1 MCDSIRKS
9 FIIIISFC
17 FGFMW
22 CYANQLAVPGTAIS
36 GNNGNFEESFNNDVL
51 KIFIPAEIKDDEGR
65 VFLPF
70 GVKELIAFANDHKIK
85 IQIKVESGAGRYSKA
100 PDDTF
105 LKAGA
110 IIVKGEEEVRKA
122 YKEADIVV
130 KIKEPLKNEIRDEFD
145 LMREGQI
152 WDCFFHCAS
161 NKIFTGTLLEKKIVA
176 IALETIT
183 SDDPAKK
190 FPCLF
195 AMSVAAGREAILYVL
210 LLRYGAKIDKDAGEI
225 LIDEEE
231 RKNIF
236 ALFPKD
242 LKLLESI
249 KEQIRLNNK
258 IREKIG
264 KGLTFEDEN
273 IVLFGCGT
281 SGRAAV
287 DFALLFEVKKLTI
300 IEKAFRRRRSLKR
313 LYKDEIKQGK
323 IRILST
329 WRKWAILKS
338 LKESRLWITA
348 TYKKGDKPKKAIGR
362 DILEEVAEYDEKN
375 NLTVPRIIIPIDSDQ
390 GGSVVFVD
398 RGGVEKELVASRHS
412 KPAYFDYFGNI
423 ICPIPNLPGMRYL
436 ISPTTS
442 KWFTETTLPF
452 LEDLIYCMHGNTR
465 DSRSIIK
472 GLKALVKRNPGMQS
486 GINILMGDLTEK
498 HVAKLFKLKHIK
510 LKHILD
516 KSL

>member
-1 MCDSIRKS
+1 MYDSIRKS

-36 GNNGNFEESFNNDVL
+36 ANNRNIERSFKNDVL

-70 GVKELIAFANDHKIK
+70 GVKKLIAFAGEHDIK
-85 IQIKVESGAGRYSKA
+85 IQIKVEAGAGQYSEA
-100 PDDTF
+100 SDNAF

-110 IIVKGEEEVRKA
+110 IMVRSEREVNEA
-122 YKEADIVV
+122 YWEADIVV
-130 KIKEPLKNEIRDEFD
+130 KIKEPLSNDIRNEFGF
-145 LMREGQI
+145 MREGQI
-152 WDCFFHCAS
+152 WDCYFHLAS
-161 NKIFTGTLLEKKIVA
+161 NKSLTRTLLEKKIIAV
-176 IALETIT
+176 ALETIT
-183 SDDPAKK
+183 SGDPAMN

-195 AMSVAAGREAILYVL
+195 AMSVAAGREAILYAL
-210 LLRYGAKIDKDAGEI
+210 LLRYGAKIGKDTVEI
-225 LIDEEE
+225 VIYEED

-236 ALFPKD
+236 ALFPKT
-242 LKLLESI
+242 LKLTEGI
-249 KEQIRLNNK
+249 DRFMQITRKLQRK
-258 IREKIG
+258 
-264 KGLTFEDEN
+264 KGVWLSLRGAN
-273 IVLFGCGT
+273 IVVWGGGT

-287 DFALLFEVKKLTI
+287 DFALLFEVDEITI
-300 IEKAFRRRRSLKR
+300 IEKSFRRRRSLKR
-313 LYKDEIKQGK
+313 LYKDEIKQGRIK
-323 IRILST
+323 ILST
-329 WRKWAILKS
+329 IRKRAILES
-338 LKESRLWITA
+338 LKGSRIWITA
-348 TYKKGDKPKKAIGR
+348 TYQKGDKPKKAIGR
-362 DILEEVAEYDEKN
+362 DILKKVAEYDKKRS
-375 NLTVPRIIIPIDSDQ
+375 LTVPRIIIPIDSDQ

-398 RGGVEKELVASRHS
+398 LDGEEKKLLASRHS
-412 KPAYFDYFGNI
+412 EPAYFDYFGNI

-442 KWFTETTLPF
+442 EWLTEARLPF
-452 LEDLIYCMHGNTR
+452 LKDLILSMHGNTGDR
-465 DSRSIIK
+465 RSIIK
-472 GLKALVKRNPGMQS
+472 GLNALVKRNPGMKS